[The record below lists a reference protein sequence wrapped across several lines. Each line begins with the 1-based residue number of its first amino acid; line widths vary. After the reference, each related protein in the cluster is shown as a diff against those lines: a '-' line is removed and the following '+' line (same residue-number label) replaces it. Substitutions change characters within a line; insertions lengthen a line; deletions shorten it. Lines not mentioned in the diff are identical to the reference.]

1 MDELD
6 IGDDV
11 DAGSDASLL
20 RYAPIKDI
28 TPSDRATTLR
38 RRPAVMASAMLA
50 GVNFSDTVTMV
61 RFAQTTAL
69 APAIAPHTNQNM
81 RRIMTA
87 PLRLCYS
94 ESSWSSR

>member
-1 MDELD
+1 M
-6 IGDDV
+6 GTDDV
-11 DAGSDASLL
+11 VEAGPVVSLL
-20 RYAPIKDI
+20 RYASIKDI

-61 RFAQTTAL
+61 RFTHTTAL
-69 APAIAPHTNQNM
+69 APTIAPHTNQNM

-87 PLRLCYS
+87 PLRLCC
-94 ESSWSSR
+94 